1 MLSDAISRIFSER
14 ASFELRDDDVE
25 ALRLQLRNG
34 NISHG
39 KGKRDSPPSQQK
51 EVEEAAQWK
60 VILARRKLLNTAGR
74 SAKNFVTAF
83 LEDRL
88 TALYVSALDES

>member
-34 NISHG
+34 HISHN
-39 KGKRDSPPSQQK
+39 KGKRESPPSQQK
-51 EVEEAAQWK
+51 EGEEAAQWK
-60 VILARRKLLNTAGR
+60 VILVARNI
-74 SAKNFVTAF
+74 V
-83 LEDRL
+83 D
-88 TALYVSALDES
+88 VP

>member
-1 MLSDAISRIFSER
+1 MEAGRVGSQEMLSDAISRIFSER

-34 NISHG
+34 NISHA
-39 KGKRDSPPSQQK
+39 KGKRESSPSQQK

-60 VILARRKLLNTAGR
+60 VTLLLGG
-74 SAKNFVTAF
+74 FGY
-83 LEDRL
+83 LDRC
-88 TALYVSALDES
+88 EE